1 VTTAAP
7 GRKARLT
14 GCGVTT
20 KSAGAMSKS
29 AATHSRHARSAKPRA
44 LTSSPAPAAGTPRKP
59 AKKKARKA
67 GAGAGGAGGSGATR
81 KDFERARDVQPTGIT
96 GKERPTDIIARMF
109 PAYVGRQE
117 RTAFELMQ
125 RSSADDT
132 TTFLTFSGAMTP
144 AGLHQSCLIPLI
156 ERGLVDCIT
165 TTGANLYHDAH
176 RIIGHRIREIDPNAG
191 DLAYRLA
198 RVIRIYDLGFWEE
211 TLLETDKLFSA
222 ILRKPEFQKK
232 MTTTELHYLLGKNIA
247 DIEDSLG
254 VQSPSLL
261 GTAYR
266 FGVPIFVGAVQDGSI
281 FLNIVKLKRMLGDA
295 FKCEIDV
302 NDDVFEMGAMQH
314 HCFGTLKKKM
324 AIWILGGGV
333 PKNYTLQGE
342 PLLDQILGVPT
353 HGFDFDVQFCVDP
366 VDNGA
371 LSSCPAGEGHTWG
384 KVSAE
389 SVQYGSMYV
398 HCDVTAVFP
407 WLTYALLSDPTV
419 HRKHRRLYD
428 ARAEAVTALQR
439 EVSKR
444 QKKLLPTIEF
454 DLPKPRPTRKGKDD
468 APATPGARARGK
480 SGKSGK
486 SAGSEKKSGGKRG
499 KKR

>member
-1 VTTAAP
+1 MP
-7 GRKARLT
+7 N
-14 GCGVTT
+14 
-20 KSAGAMSKS
+20 
-29 AATHSRHARSAKPRA
+29 
-44 LTSSPAPAAGTPRKP
+44 
-59 AKKKARKA
+59 AKKTPLRK
-67 GAGAGGAGGSGATR
+67 G
-81 KDFERARDVQPTGIT
+81 FERSRNVHPVGIT
-96 GKERPTDIIARMF
+96 GKERPSDIIANMF

-117 RTAFELMQ
+117 RTAFELMR
-125 RSSADDT
+125 RSSQDDCC
-132 TTFLTFSGAMTP
+132 TFVTMSGAMTP
-144 AGLHQSCLIPLI
+144 AGLHHSCLIPLI
-156 ERGLVDCIT
+156 ERGLVDCLT

-191 DLAYRLA
+191 DLQYRLA
-198 RVIRIYDLGFWEE
+198 RIIRIYDLGFWEE

-222 ILRKPEFQKK
+222 ILLKPEFQKK
-232 MTTTELHYLLGKNIA
+232 MTTPELHYLLGKNLA
-247 DIEDSLG
+247 KMEAALG
-254 VQSPSLL
+254 VTSPSLL
-261 GTAYR
+261 ATCYKY
-266 FGVPIFVGAVQDGSI
+266 GVPIFVGAVQDGSI
-281 FLNIVKLKRMLGDA
+281 FLNIVKLRRLYGDK
-295 FKCEIDV
+295 FKLEIDV

-407 WLTYALLSDPTV
+407 WLTYALLSDARV
-419 HRKHRRLYD
+419 HKKPRKLYD
-428 ARAEAVTALQR
+428 VRNDAVETLQR
-439 EVSKR
+439 EIGKR
-444 QKKLLPTIEF
+444 KKKLLDTVAF
-454 DLPKPRPTRKGKDD
+454 DMPKAKTKKPK
-468 APATPGARARGK
+468 AK
-480 SGKSGK
+480 S
-486 SAGSEKKSGGKRG
+486 R
-499 KKR
+499 